1 MTFNN
6 VFLSLS
12 NFIPEIF
19 LFSMAMVVLLIGI
32 TNPLKKYVV
41 SLTIV
46 STLIAL
52 FLCFWAYTEETV
64 FMFNTSLVKDNKT
77 EFFKILCYIIFLIQ
91 IIVSQKYLENKKLI
105 SGEFYSLLIF
115 ALIGCLIIIAC
126 CC

>member
-6 VFLSLS
+6 AFLSLS

-41 SLTIV
+41 NLTIG

-52 FLCFWAYTEETV
+52 FLCFWGYTGETV
-64 FMFNTSLVKDNKT
+64 FLFNTSLIKDNTT
-77 EFFKILCYIIFLIQ
+77 EFFKILC
-91 IIVSQKYLENKKLI
+91 
-105 SGEFYSLLIF
+105 
-115 ALIGCLIIIAC
+115 
-126 CC
+126 

>member
-6 VFLSLS
+6 AFLSLS

-52 FLCFWAYTEETV
+52 FLCFWGYTEETV
-64 FMFNTSLVKDNKT
+64 FMFNTSLVKDNTT
-77 EFFKILCYIIFLIQ
+77 EFFLKFCVI
-91 IIVSQKYLENKKLI
+91 
-105 SGEFYSLLIF
+105 
-115 ALIGCLIIIAC
+115 
-126 CC
+126 

>member
-6 VFLSLS
+6 AFLSLS

-41 SLTIV
+41 SLTIG

-52 FLCFWAYTEETV
+52 FLCFGV
-64 FMFNTSLVKDNKT
+64 
-77 EFFKILCYIIFLIQ
+77 IQ
-91 IIVSQKYLENKKLI
+91 KKLF
-105 SGEFYSLLIF
+105 SCSTHH
-115 ALIGCLIIIAC
+115 
-126 CC
+126 